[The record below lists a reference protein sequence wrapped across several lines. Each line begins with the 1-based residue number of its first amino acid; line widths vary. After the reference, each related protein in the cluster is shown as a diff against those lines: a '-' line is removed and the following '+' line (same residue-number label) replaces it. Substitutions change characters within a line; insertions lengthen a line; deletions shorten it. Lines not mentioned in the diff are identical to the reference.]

1 MMALLGSFGLGGLQT
16 ASLGT
21 SMLFQSKGLMQL
33 SEWMHSSSDR
43 ARVREAGVESDGE
56 FGSLTRVMNMTVR
69 IVTAYVE
76 RNEVGVEGLVSL
88 IGSTRDTLSGIES
101 GLKPAGPAAQEPAV
115 PLDRSINDQYLV
127 CLEDGRKLKTL
138 KRHLHAAYGMTPE
151 QYRLKWHLPPDYP
164 MVAPAYSRQ
173 RSAFARKSGLGRKP

>member
-1 MMALLGSFGLGGLQT
+1 MIEELIEPGSG
-16 ASLGT
+16 
-21 SMLFQSKGLMQL
+21 
-33 SEWMHSSSDR
+33 
-43 ARVREAGVESDGE
+43 RETGVESEGE
-56 FGSLTRVMNMTVR
+56 YGSLPRIMNMTVR

-88 IGSTRDTLSGIES
+88 IDRTRETLSEINS
-101 GLKPAGPAAQEPAV
+101 GVKPSETTDQQPAV
-115 PLDRSINDQYLV
+115 PIDRSINDQYLI

-151 QYRLKWHLPPDYP
+151 QYRLKWRLPPDYP
-164 MVAPAYSRQ
+164 MVAPSYSRQ